1 MPCKAE
7 GAHCSGNNSSIK
19 QEEKEKQNTEETVEI
34 YLPSLQIAK
43 LWEVTVNVY
52 EDMFTDKPIKI
63 RD

>member
-1 MPCKAE
+1 MLERDPDTAAE
-7 GAHCSGNNSSIK
+7 NIK
-19 QEEKEKQNTEETVEI
+19 QEEKQKQNTEETVEI

-52 EDMFTDKPIKI
+52 DDMFRDRPIKI

>member
-1 MPCKAE
+1 MPCKVE
-7 GAHCSGNNSSIK
+7 GAQCSGNNSNIK
-19 QEEKEKQNTEETVEI
+19 QEEKQKQNTEETVEI

-52 EDMFTDKPIKI
+52 EDMFRDKPIKI

>member
-1 MPCKAE
+1 MPCKVK
-7 GAHCSGNNSSIK
+7 GAQCSGNNSNIK
-19 QEEKEKQNTEETVEI
+19 QEEKQKQNTEETVEI

-52 EDMFTDKPIKI
+52 EDMFRDKPIKI

>member
-1 MPCKAE
+1 MPCKVE
-7 GAHCSGNNSSIK
+7 GVQCSGNNSNIK
-19 QEEKEKQNTEETVEI
+19 QEEKQKQNTEETVEI

-52 EDMFTDKPIKI
+52 EDMFRDKPIKI